1 MRLLPF
7 GIGLRDRGTWFA
19 QSKAQP
25 PEQTLALSY
34 AQGDPVLPLDPGR
47 QRFAVPYIPT
57 QADLAWHPA
66 KNSIDPSHMLFAQ
79 PSRPPGSVALT
90 QCR

>member
-7 GIGLRDRGTWFA
+7 GIGLGNRGTRFA
-19 QSKAQP
+19 QSKTQP
-25 PEQTLALSY
+25 PEQTLALSH

-47 QRFAVPYIPT
+47 QRLAVLYIPT
-57 QADLAWHPA
+57 QADLSWHTA
-66 KNSIDPSHMLFAQ
+66 KCSIDPAHMLFAQ
-79 PSRPPGSVALT
+79 ASRPPGPVALT